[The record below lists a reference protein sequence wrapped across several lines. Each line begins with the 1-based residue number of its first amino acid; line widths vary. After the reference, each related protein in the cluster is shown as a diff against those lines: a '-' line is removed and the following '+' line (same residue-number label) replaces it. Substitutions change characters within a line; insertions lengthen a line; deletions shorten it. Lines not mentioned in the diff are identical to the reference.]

1 MTIFKP
7 GKHYYTRSIGD
18 HNCIFSA
25 MILSRTAKTVSAYID
40 EGSKVQRFRVT
51 VIGGQETIMPHGR
64 YSMAPCIGAEGT
76 GKPLQDWEQPGN
88 DDPTGEYQAAAEAE
102 GWTQCGDAIYHHEAG
117 ENYRTWKQLCQ
128 AEGIRPARN
137 SEETPQGIPV
147 INAPNT
153 PSGCVVVESRLCED
167 CCNLYVHKE
176 AEGFTDRDVCPDCFK
191 AAMVKSY
198 GSQGAAI
205 KSMESVRL

>member
-1 MTIFKP
+1 
-7 GKHYYTRSIGD
+7 
-18 HNCIFSA
+18 
-25 MILSRTAKTVSAYID
+25 MIASRTAKTVSAYID
-40 EGSKVQRFRVT
+40 EGSKVQRFQVT
-51 VIGGQETIMPHGR
+51 VIGGQETIMPYGR

-76 GKPLQDWEQPGN
+76 GKPLRDWEKPGN

-128 AEGIRPARN
+128 AEGIRPAR
-137 SEETPQGIPV
+137 
-147 INAPNT
+147 
-153 PSGCVVVESRLCED
+153 SGCVVVESRLCED

-176 AEGFTDRDVCPDCFK
+176 AEGFTDRDVCPKCFK
-191 AAMVKSY
+191 SAMVKSY